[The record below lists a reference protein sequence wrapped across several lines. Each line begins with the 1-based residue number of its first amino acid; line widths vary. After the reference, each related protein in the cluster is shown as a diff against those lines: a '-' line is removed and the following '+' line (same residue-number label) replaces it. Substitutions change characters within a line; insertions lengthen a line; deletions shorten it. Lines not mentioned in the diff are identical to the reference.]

1 MAYKTV
7 IDRGDVDIEIKGL
20 YTEITH
26 IITERHIQF
35 NIEELP
41 IGTKVSLVRRGEL
54 VTGKVT
60 SINSDRITISIESVR
75 TSLDIDVHSAFCA
88 ELAKNKEG

>member
-7 IDRGDVDIEIKGL
+7 IDREDVDIEIKGL
-20 YTEITH
+20 YTEITY

-35 NIEELP
+35 NVEELP
-41 IGTKVSLVRRGEL
+41 VGTKVSLVHRGEL

-60 SINSDRITISIESVR
+60 SINPDRITISIESMN
-75 TSLDIDVHSAFCA
+75 TSLDIDVHGAFCS
-88 ELAKNKEG
+88 ELAKK